1 MMALPRSSLPP
12 KEQSAAAL
20 RVDGLSF
27 RGHGPYR
34 FTVEPGQCVGLHGTS
49 GAGKTLLLR
58 AMADLDPHQGTV
70 WLGDVRQEEV
80 AAPRWRRKV
89 GLLPAESFWWYDLV
103 GEHFSRPP
111 ASEELLRLGFEP
123 EVLGWRISRL
133 STGEKQRLAFL
144 RLLANRPEALL
155 LDEPTAS
162 LDAANIE
169 RLERLALEYMQTRQ
183 VPVLWV
189 SHDPEQLLRVADWR
203 LFMDGDSVL
212 HREA

>member
-1 MMALPRSSLPP
+1 MMASRRPSSPR
-12 KEQSAAAL
+12 KEQWAAAL
-20 RVDGLSF
+20 RVDELSF
-27 RGHGPYR
+27 HDRGPYS
-34 FTVEPGQCVGLHGTS
+34 FTVEAGQCVGLHGAS

-58 AMADLDPHQGTV
+58 AMVDLDPHQGTV
-70 WLGDVRQEEV
+70 WLGDTRQEEIP
-80 AAPRWRRKV
+80 APRWRRRV

-111 ASEELLRLGFEP
+111 ASEQLVRLGFGP

-162 LDAANIE
+162 LDAANIKRVE
-169 RLERLALEYMQTRQ
+169 QLVLEYMQSRQ

-189 SHDPEQLLRVADWR
+189 SHDPEQLQRVADWR